1 MVFSLK
7 KRSSI
12 LTIQLLLEFGFD
24 HPISKLRLGLDVFK
38 VGIWNWYW
46 LPSIPAVWKFLK
58 LELETYI
65 NTERHWAYPR
75 AMPNCSPPYSL
86 QLTSLSSNL
95 LHLSLSQSLFARH
108 LTLQFR
114 ARRRCGLH
122 WLGCGDTLELSP
134 RQISRSLESLFLLL
148 SYLQRTFSPPLE
160 PAHLTLNWRR
170 RSSIHHQ

>member
-1 MVFSLK
+1 VVFSLK

-65 NTERHWAYPR
+65 NTERHWAYCPQPSR
-75 AMPNCSPPYSL
+75 NAELFPSVFIAIDFA
-86 QLTSLSSNL
+86 L
-95 LHLSLSQSLFARH
+95 L
-108 LTLQFR
+108 
-114 ARRRCGLH
+114 
-122 WLGCGDTLELSP
+122 
-134 RQISRSLESLFLLL
+134 
-148 SYLQRTFSPPLE
+148 
-160 PAHLTLNWRR
+160 
-170 RSSIHHQ
+170 